1 MILRKIEEARELYQK
16 YGVLASKDP
25 IISRLILEYR
35 NRIETTHENF
45 RKNEVNTACSECA
58 RKNQGSCCFE
68 GMEDNYDSILLFVN
82 LLLGVELPT
91 RREVEEHCFF
101 VGSAGCKLVARYY
114 FCVHYF
120 CPSLEKALGQEKMD
134 HLLRVVGREIL
145 AGWELELAI
154 RNFLSEVDKK

>member
-1 MILRKIEEARELYQK
+1 MILTQIDKTNRLYSLHSQAA
-16 YGVLASKDP
+16 LQDSR
-25 IISRLILEYR
+25 IISLLDKYKRAILHTKSLFQKTKV
-35 NRIETTHENF
+35 IET
-45 RKNEVNTACSECA
+45 CSSCA
-58 RKNQGSCCFE
+58 RKNRGSCCFK